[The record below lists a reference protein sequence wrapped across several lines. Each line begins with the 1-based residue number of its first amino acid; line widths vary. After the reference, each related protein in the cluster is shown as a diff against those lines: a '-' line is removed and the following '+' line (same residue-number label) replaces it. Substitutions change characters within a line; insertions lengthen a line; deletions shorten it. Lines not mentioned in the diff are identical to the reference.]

1 MKIGQALKKIWGLV
15 TRTLSP
21 HSVAGSIILPIV
33 VVTLLSGAIASVV
46 AIDSI
51 SKSAADNA
59 EIRLDAVATQAS
71 EQIGGLLARSLSD
84 AAALSQDPSIKSTET
99 TTQEKLAEMLRIKA
113 FAGVFDDITLVD
125 LSGNVIISTDNKYQS
140 DWTTDPL
147 FQGASRGIPSMADAI
162 IQLDPHTVVVR
173 IGLPVIDA
181 KSQLTS
187 VLAAQLNMQYFWQII
202 DRVKVGR
209 TGYVCLI
216 DDSGNIIAGPKKE
229 QLYEKIAFASEDAGI
244 PKQHQLLRYNDGNE
258 EMCAVV
264 AGINLQVPWSGS
276 KWSFVGILPSA
287 EAFAPVRDVEF
298 LFWSVIGSLLVLF
311 VIVGLVVG
319 RILSGKIKTL
329 SSGTTEIANGNLKHR
344 LPATRP
350 GDLGRLA
357 DSFNTMAARLEAS
370 SAELASWNVHL
381 QKEVEAKTK
390 ELEKVMAGKVQSE
403 RLSAM
408 GYIAASV
415 AHELN
420 DPITA
425 ISGYSQL
432 VMRELEKC
440 QPTEETSKPIKNTA
454 DYFKQIEKELQRSK
468 NIIRKLTSFV
478 RYSKSKEGT
487 VDVNQVI
494 SDAFAITSHH
504 LEMNNV
510 QLSTQLQPDI
520 APIEGDAHQL
530 QQVFLNLI
538 LNAQKSMPHGGKLSV
553 QTRQIEE
560 MDKHRVEVV
569 FADTDGGM
577 ATERLKHIFE
587 PLSSATAEGDDSE
600 LDLSVSQDIIV
611 EHGGEI
617 RVKSEAGIG
626 TKFIVSLPVA
636 DSTPRVKPG
645 NTDKH
650 SLKRRHDDP

>member
-1 MKIGQALKKIWGLV
+1 MKIGQALKKIWDLV
-15 TRTLSP
+15 ARTLSP

-33 VVTLLSGAIASVV
+33 VVTLLSGAIASVI

-51 SKSAADNA
+51 SRSAADSA

-84 AAALSQDPSIKSTET
+84 AAALSQDPIVKSTET
-99 TTQEKLAEMLRIKA
+99 TTQEKLAEMLRIKS
-113 FAGVFDDITLVD
+113 FAVVFEDITLIN
-125 LSGNVIISTDNKYQS
+125 LSGNVITSTDNKYQS
-140 DWTTDPL
+140 DWTADPL
-147 FQGASRGIPSMADAI
+147 FQSASRGMPTMADAK
-162 IQLDPHTVVVR
+162 IQLEPHTVVVR
-173 IGLPVIDA
+173 IALPVIDV

-244 PKQHQLLRYNDGNE
+244 PKEHQLLRYDDGGE
-258 EMCAVV
+258 EMSAVV
-264 AGINLQVPWSGS
+264 AGINLQVPWAGS

-287 EAFAPVRDVEF
+287 EAFAPVRAVEL
-298 LFWSVIGSLLVLF
+298 LFWSVIASLLVLF

-319 RILSGKIKTL
+319 HMLSGKIKTL
-329 SSGTTEIANGNLKHR
+329 SSGTTEIAKGNLKHR
-344 LPATRP
+344 LPAMRP

-357 DSFNTMAARLEAS
+357 DSFNTMAARLESS
-370 SAELASWNVHL
+370 SAELAGWNVHL

-432 VMRELEKC
+432 AMKELEKC
-440 QPTEETSKPIKNTA
+440 QPPEETSKLIRNTA
-454 DYFKQIEKELQRSK
+454 DYFKLIEKELQRSK

-487 VDVNQVI
+487 VDVNQAI

-504 LEMNNV
+504 LEINNV
-510 QLSTQLQPDI
+510 QLTAQLQPDI
-520 APIEGDAHQL
+520 ATINGDAHQL

-553 QTRQIEE
+553 QTRQIQE
-560 MDKHRVEVV
+560 MDKRSVEVV

-577 ATERLKHIFE
+577 STERLKHIFE

-600 LDLSVSQDIIV
+600 LDLSVSQDIIA

-617 RVKSEAGIG
+617 TVKSEAGIG
-626 TKFIVSLPVA
+626 TKFIVSLPIT

-645 NTDKH
+645 NADRH
-650 SLKRRHDDP
+650 SLKRRHDDQ